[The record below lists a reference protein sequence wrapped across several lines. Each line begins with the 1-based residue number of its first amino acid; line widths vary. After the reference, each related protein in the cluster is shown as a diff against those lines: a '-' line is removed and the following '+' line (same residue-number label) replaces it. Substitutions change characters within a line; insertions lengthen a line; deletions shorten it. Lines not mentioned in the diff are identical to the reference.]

1 MKQII
6 FLFLIFTSLFS
17 FAQGGEDNT
26 PYLMENRV
34 IRTCSGIVYDSG
46 GFNGNYSND
55 ENITMTICPDVDGA
69 FVRLDFTTFLLE
81 NNADFL
87 TIFDG
92 IGTGGQQIGLDPFTG
107 TNSPGTVSALIGDG
121 ATGCLTLVFTSDDT
135 NTAPG
140 FSARITCAPP
150 CQIMVPRIV
159 QTSPDANPALG
170 KVCEE
175 DYGTVKICVGEE
187 IFFTGAAEFSET
199 AEGAKYM
206 WDFKN
211 GTRGLGQ
218 RVATSYDEPG
228 AYRVSLIIED
238 PTGCRSDQV
247 ATVTVLVS
255 TTKDVDFN
263 LASDKLVYCLGEDIQ
278 LTAAPEMIAFP
289 FVPTPPLAGTTWLP
303 DGLGRVYNTS
313 IKVDEYCAD
322 QVLEEEHMR
331 DFKICINLEHS
342 FTGDLDMWI
351 QAPNGAI
358 TWLFRPAGGGNF
370 FGHPIDDLVSGPGL
384 GSTYCFTEA
393 GATTIAG
400 GQTEPTNINS
410 PGRTYIPG
418 DYLPIDNN
426 FDALIGSPINGNWTL
441 FIRDNLAQDDGY
453 IFWWSVEFS
462 DEQAPADLSFTPV
475 ADIKRWLPAE
485 GLVNQGTTGNAT
497 VRPSAPGTYTYTYE
511 LVDDFDCAFTDS
523 ITVEVVGPV
532 ILGTPIDLNQCK
544 DNIGNATFDLRDV
557 ESSLTVS
564 NQFTF
569 KYYGAE
575 ADAVANNLNTIPFAQ
590 TINIA
595 DGPKQIWVRVDQI
608 GVVTPCALIET
619 FKLIVNNCDLNLNP
633 LPALQ
638 ICESVNA
645 VDNVFNL
652 TLQTPRVFNNTPGY
666 KVTYHLTQNDALNN
680 QRPIIDQL
688 TLAYP
693 GTNGQVIYVR
703 VQNEAIPTEFAT
715 TNFRLV
721 IAPKPTVFPVGPTI
735 GCPITPEKDLASFYL
750 PLNNLALSGGLAN
763 VEISYYRNQLEA
775 ELGNPLTA
783 LPDTFIS
790 GPTIIWVRAL
800 NTTTGCYNVGP
811 LELRIENLPAL
822 NQGLVIDYCDANND
836 GIGTFVLDAIST
848 QILGRAM
855 TPDLVITYHI
865 SSADASQNL
874 RPLAS
879 PYNNNRPVEE
889 MIYARVA
896 FARSTCFE
904 VVPVK
909 LRVTQGPVIAQ
920 PTPLSSCVDVL
931 GREVIY
937 DLTTKIPEILNGLN
951 PANYQV
957 TFHVQQAHAENGVLP
972 IDTPVSFSNAVAAVV
987 YVRVEDINTGCYSV
1001 VFISLRS
1008 VLGPV
1013 IQPIAN
1019 YTICDGEE
1027 GDGFAVFNLSDR
1039 IASITNGQ
1047 LGLLVSFHANQNN
1060 AANNTGNLPAN
1071 YQNIVAY
1078 NQTIYVRVQ
1087 STVSGCVVIKPMNL
1101 AVVALPVLNIP
1112 TTRVAICNSSANGQ
1126 GTFDLLSLV
1135 EGLQNG
1141 IPGLDI
1147 HFYETQANAIE
1158 GLRVNRIPNPQ
1169 EYNNLNPINPVVWV
1183 RANNFA
1189 TGCFVVKPL
1198 YLVVTAAPIMPIRL
1212 DDIVQCTA
1220 IGTPDRGIFDLTV
1233 KTPVIL
1239 AAQTLND
1246 PGSLVVS
1253 YYLTE
1258 ADAQI
1263 GLTRSITGPTAF
1275 RNTVN
1280 PQTIWVRVQ
1289 NVDTKCYAIGSF
1301 VIKISNPLPLVQP
1314 NQIVVCQETLPN
1326 NGRHVF
1332 DLTQRELQ
1340 ILGGGLIFGTD
1351 FKYFL
1356 NRDDAERGNNAIPNP
1371 DGYTNISNP
1380 QTFWV
1385 VVTNR
1390 EGCKSMVS
1398 LTVKVTP
1405 LPEPNLTPAALEV
1418 CEGEAGR
1425 GRGRFDLHLA
1435 DADIKNHDNNLVLD
1449 YYTSEIEAIAGDEAG
1464 KIDFPEA
1471 YVSVSRT
1478 IWIRVSN
1485 QPTIGANTCFV
1496 IVPLKL
1502 IVNPVPFVNP
1512 LRPLMGCEEKTDGF
1526 YTFNLKDKYGEIL
1539 NGRNANDF
1547 DIFYYHTRVLADEGI
1562 AVPMALIYTNMVEGE
1577 ETIWVRLVNKKTGC
1591 FYVAPLRLKVE
1602 EAVFAFDIKTS
1613 PLIYCDDNDVV
1624 PVNDGF
1630 TRIDLTVNDADII
1643 GTQNIPANQLRV
1655 VYFASE
1661 QDFLNNRPIADP
1673 TQFINTSSP
1682 QTIIAVVRYI
1692 NPELFCEANVQFQ
1705 VIVHKRPELLPI
1717 AGGYIC
1723 EDLNSK
1729 EVTGFLI
1736 DTRLDSKLYNFIWR
1750 LNGGIIAGANL
1761 SYYNA
1766 KTPGTY
1772 TVSTTDKVTGCDSFN
1787 VITVVVTKIA
1797 PFSVTIDE
1805 TVGNRDEMSEDGKQT
1820 IVVNVLDR
1828 NTPPGVYEFALDEG
1842 VYQNSNVFYDV
1853 TAGEHLV
1860 WVRDRLTGACA
1871 VSKLVSVMNY
1881 PKFFTPNGDG
1891 HNDTWNIKGLI
1902 SQPDAKIYI
1911 FDRFGKLL
1919 KQVSPAGEG
1928 WDGTFGGRPV
1938 PSTDYWFTVEYN
1950 DLQGNRR
1957 EFKGHFSLKR

>member
-6 FLFLIFTSLFS
+6 FLFLVFTSLFS
-17 FAQGGEDNT
+17 FAQGGEENT
-26 PYLMENRV
+26 PYLMATGT
-34 IRTCSGIVYDSG
+34 IRTCSGILYDSG
-46 GFNGNYSND
+46 GFNGNYSNN
-55 ENITMTICPDVDGA
+55 ENIVMTICPDVPGS
-69 FVRLDFTTFLLE
+69 FVKLDFTTFLLE
-81 NNADFL
+81 NNADML
-87 TIFDG
+87 TIWDG
-92 IGTGGQQIGLDPFTG
+92 VGMGGIQMGLIPYTG
-107 TNSPGTVSALIGDG
+107 TNSPGTVKALAGG
-121 ATGCLTLVFTSDDT
+121 TGCLTLLFQSDAA

-140 FSARITCAPP
+140 FSARITCEAP
-150 CQIMVPRIV
+150 CQDIVARVV
-159 QTSPDANPALG
+159 QTIPEVNPLLG
-170 KVCEE
+170 KICPE
-175 DYGTVKICVGEE
+175 DYGTVRICVGEE
-187 IFFTGAAEFSET
+187 VVFRGAATFSGT
-199 AEGAKYM
+199 NEGAVYD

-211 GTRGLGQ
+211 GTRGRGQ
-218 RVATSYDEPG
+218 TVATSYDEPG
-228 AYRVSLIIED
+228 AYRVNLVVTD
-238 PTGCRSDQV
+238 PNDCRNNNV
-247 ATVTVLVS
+247 ATVTVQVS
-255 TTKDVDFN
+255 TTKDVEFN
-263 LASDKLVYCLGEDIQ
+263 LASERPIYCLGEDIQ
-278 LTAAPEMIAFP
+278 LTANPIMIPYEFEP
-289 FVPTPPLAGTTWLP
+289 VPPLAGVTFLP
-303 DGLGRVYNTS
+303 DGSGAEYSTT
-313 IKVDEYCAD
+313 ITVDQYCEG
-322 QVLEEEHMR
+322 QLLENLQ
-331 DFKICINLEHS
+331 DFAICVNLEHS
-342 FTGDLDMWI
+342 YTGDLDI
-351 QAPNGAI
+351 RITAPNGVVVD
-358 TWLFRPAGGGNF
+358 LFRQAGAGNF
-370 FGHPIDDLVSGPGL
+370 FGHPIDDIISGPGI
-384 GSTYCFTEA
+384 GSTYCFTDDA
-393 GATTIAG
+393 ATTIAN
-400 GQTEPTNINS
+400 GQTERTDVNS
-410 PGRTYIPG
+410 GGQTYIPG
-418 DYLPIDNN
+418 DYLAVGDLN
-426 FDALIGSPINGNWTL
+426 DLIGTPLNGQWTIG
-441 FIRDNLAQDDGY
+441 IRDNLAQDDGY
-453 IFWWSVEFS
+453 IFWWSVAFS
-462 DEQAPADLSFTPV
+462 NALAPADLSFTPE
-475 ADIKRWLPAE
+475 AETKRWLPAE
-485 GLVNQGTTGNAT
+485 GLVNVGTTGNAT
-497 VRPSAPGTYTYTYE
+497 VRPSAPGVYTYTYE
-511 LVDDFDCAFTDS
+511 LADNFGCAFTDS
-523 ITVEVVGPV
+523 ITVEVVAPLV
-532 ILGTPIDLNQCK
+532 LGTPIDLNQCK
-544 DNIGNATFDLRDV
+544 DNLGNATFDLRDV
-557 ESSLTVS
+557 QTSLTLS
-564 NQFTF
+564 DQFTF
-569 KYYGAE
+569 KYYGSE
-575 ADAVANNLNTIPFAQ
+575 ADALANNLNTIPVAQ

-608 GVVTPCALIET
+608 GVVTPCVLVET
-619 FKLIVNNCDLNLNP
+619 FKLIVNNCDLILNP

-638 ICESVNA
+638 ICEAVNA
-645 VDNVFNL
+645 ADNVFNL

-680 QRPIIDQL
+680 LRPIIDQL

-715 TNFRLV
+715 TSFRLV
-721 IAPKPTVFPVGPTI
+721 IAPKPTIFPVGPTV

-750 PLNNLALSGGLAN
+750 PLNNLALSGGLQN

-775 ELGNPLTA
+775 ELGDSLSA
-783 LPDTFIS
+783 LPDTFVS

-800 NTTTGCYNVGP
+800 NTVTGCYNVAP
-811 LELRIENLPAL
+811 LELRIENLPPL
-822 NQGLVIDYCDANND
+822 NQDLIIDYCDANND
-836 GIGTFVLDAIST
+836 GIGTFILDAIST
-848 QILGRAM
+848 QILGRAL

-909 LRVTQGPVIAQ
+909 LRVTQGPVIVQ

-931 GREVIY
+931 GREVVY

-951 PANYQV
+951 PASYNV

-972 IDTPVSFSNAVAAVV
+972 VDTPTSFSNAISQVV

-1008 VLGPV
+1008 VLGPI
-1013 IQPIAN
+1013 IQPISN
-1019 YTICDGEE
+1019 YVICDGEE
-1027 GDGFAVFNLSDR
+1027 GDGFAMFDLAGR

-1158 GLRVNRIPNPQ
+1158 GLRINRIPNPQ
-1169 EYNNLNPINPVVWV
+1169 EYNNLNPVNPVVWV

-1212 DDIVQCTA
+1212 DDVVQCTA
-1220 IGTPDRGIFDLTV
+1220 IGTPDRGVFDLTV
-1233 KTPVIL
+1233 KTPIIL

-1253 YYLTE
+1253 YYLSE
-1258 ADAQI
+1258 ADAEI
-1263 GLTRSITGPTAF
+1263 GVARSISGPTAF

-1289 NVDTKCYAIGSF
+1289 NVDTKCFAIGSF
-1301 VIKISNPLPLVQP
+1301 VIKVSNPLVLVQP
-1314 NQIVVCQETLPN
+1314 DPIVVCQASLPN

-1340 ILGGGLIFGTD
+1340 IVGGALIFGTD

-1356 NRDDAERGNNAIPNP
+1356 NKDDAERGNNPIPSP
-1371 DGYTNISNP
+1371 DGYTNITNP

-1390 EGCKSMVS
+1390 EGCKNMVS

-1405 LPEPNLTPAALEV
+1405 LPEPNFTPAALEV

-1449 YYTSEIEAIAGDEAG
+1449 YYTSEIEAIAGTDAG

-1471 YVSVSRT
+1471 YVTTSRT
-1478 IWIRVSN
+1478 IWVRVSN
-1485 QPTIGANTCFV
+1485 QPVIGVNSCFV
-1496 IVPLKL
+1496 VVPLQL
-1502 IVNPVPFVNP
+1502 IVNPVPFISP

-1526 YTFNLKDKYGEIL
+1526 YTFNLEDKYTEIL
-1539 NGRNANDF
+1539 NGRNANDYS
-1547 DIFYYHTRVLADEGI
+1547 IFYYRTRTLADEGL
-1562 AVPMALIYTNMVEGE
+1562 AMPMALIFTNIVEGG

-1591 FYVAPLRLKVE
+1591 FYVAPLVLKVE
-1602 EAVFAFDIKTS
+1602 EAVFAFDIKSS
-1613 PLIYCDDNDVV
+1613 PLIYCDDNDAV

-1630 TRIDLTVNDADII
+1630 TRINLTVNDIDII
-1643 GTQNIPANQLRV
+1643 GTQNIPADQLKV

-1692 NPELFCEANVQFQ
+1692 DEELFCEANVQFQ

-1729 EVTGFLI
+1729 EITGFLI
-1736 DTRLDSKLYNFIWR
+1736 DTKLDSKLYNFIWK
-1750 LNGGIIAGANL
+1750 LNGGVIAGANL
-1761 SYYNA
+1761 SYYEA
-1766 KTPGTY
+1766 KLPGTY
-1772 TVSTTDKVTGCDSFN
+1772 TVSTTDKITGCDSFN
-1787 VITVVVTKIA
+1787 VINVVITKIA

-1805 TVGNRDEMSEDGKQT
+1805 TVGNRDEMTEDGKQT

-1828 NTPPGVYEFALDEG
+1828 KTPPGVYEFALDEG